1 VPVSRVDPVVLESH
15 AVAPRASYVQASWL
29 LGQCAPASQQQDA
42 NHHLAHQLGEVVVSG
57 LLAVQESQE
66 LLPRLHC
73 MEQRRELQHQSLTRN
88 LRFAV
93 SVTPNQPHLAL
104 MQCCTCAEM
113 VCLLALVKQTVET
126 SAAATLVQQ
135 D

>member
-1 VPVSRVDPVVLESH
+1 MPVSRADTVAPESH
-15 AVAPRASYVQASWL
+15 AVAPQASYAQASWL
-29 LGQCAPASQQQDA
+29 PGQCALASQQQDA
-42 NHHLAHQLGEVVVSG
+42 NHHLEHQLGEVVVSG
-57 LLAVQESQE
+57 LLAIQESQA

-73 MEQRRELQHQSLTRN
+73 MEQWQELQHQSLTRN

-113 VCLLALVKQTVET
+113 VCLLALVKQTIKT
-126 SAAATLVQQ
+126 SAATALVQQ
-135 D
+135 G